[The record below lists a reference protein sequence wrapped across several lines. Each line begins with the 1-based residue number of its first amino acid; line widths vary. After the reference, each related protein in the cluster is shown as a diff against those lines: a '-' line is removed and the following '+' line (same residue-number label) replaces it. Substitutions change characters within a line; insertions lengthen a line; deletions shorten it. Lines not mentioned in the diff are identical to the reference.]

1 MKIKEGPMNA
11 GGREGLGP
19 IVKLPAKAHG
29 SALLEAGT
37 LF

>member
-11 GGREGLGP
+11 GGREGLGT
-19 IVKLPAKAHG
+19 IVKLPATHG
-29 SALLEAGT
+29 SALLEAET